1 MPGLKAPQAARCQ
14 QILEAAAHVAVHHRL
29 AGLTIR
35 DVARE
40 AGLSTGLVLFHF
52 KTKASL
58 TNALLDW
65 LLDSAA
71 VLKAK
76 MPPADG
82 GPRAHLFGAF
92 VRSEAQRLS
101 SDRLRTELFFDF
113 WVAGTRTARLRAQIR
128 RALMR
133 YRQQFRALAVDLL
146 NESGGQTAATEADA
160 LAAAA
165 VSFVQGCAIQ
175 AVIDPRHFDLSATLT
190 ALNGLQRTFGGGGSR
205 KNAAAGAR
213 PIEQPKARRS
223 RPSPQPRSKRP

>member
-1 MPGLKAPQAARCQ
+1 MPGRKASPSTRRQ
-14 QILEAAAHVAVHHRL
+14 QILEAAARVAVHHRL

-40 AGLSTGLVLFHF
+40 AGLSTGLILFHF

-58 TNALLDW
+58 TDALLDW

-71 VLKAK
+71 VLEAN
-76 MPPADG
+76 MPAPDG
-82 GPRAHLFGAF
+82 APRAHLFGAF
-92 VRSEAQRLS
+92 VRSEARRLA

-113 WVAGTRTARLRAQIR
+113 WVAGTRTARLRVQIR

-146 NESGGQTAATEADA
+146 KENGGRPTPAAADA

-175 AVIDPRHFDLSATLT
+175 ALIDPQHFKLSATLT
-190 ALNGLQRTFGGGGSR
+190 ALDALQPTFAAGGGR
-205 KNAAAGAR
+205 KTVNTRAR
-213 PIEQPKARRS
+213 SA
-223 RPSPQPRSKRP
+223 KRPKV